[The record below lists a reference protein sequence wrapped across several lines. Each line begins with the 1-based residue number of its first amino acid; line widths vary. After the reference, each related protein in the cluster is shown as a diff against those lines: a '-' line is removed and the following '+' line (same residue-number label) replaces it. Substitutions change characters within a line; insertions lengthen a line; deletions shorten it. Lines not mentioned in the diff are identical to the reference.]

1 MDDPLDTLSAQLP
14 ERVATL
20 SAKVLR
26 ADGTVE
32 RDLGVISEAPVQSSP
47 PKSTHQLR
55 RLIELGILLVLCI
68 AGFIAGWHWSASLF
82 GSFIVFCIVTNAGVA
97 FEAAT
102 FAGGTSTSAFNYHDS
117 GTGTN
122 AAAVTDTA
130 LQTPT
135 ALARVAGTQ
144 STPGSTNVYQTVAT
158 LSYNNTFA
166 ITEWGLFSA
175 STSGTLWDRR
185 VFSAINVVN
194 GNAIQFTY
202 QLTIPSGGS

>member
-1 MDDPLDTLSAQLP
+1 MADDVFQAERPQLIG
-14 ERVATL
+14 TL

-32 RDLGVISEAPVQSSP
+32 RDLGVISSGAVIP
-47 PKSTHQLR
+47 R
-55 RLIELGILLVLCI
+55 RPRKVWFAKLLGIFAACVLAGLLFVFYRFLSWVL
-68 AGFIAGWHWSASLF
+68 GTFILF
-82 GSFIVFCIVTNAGVA
+82 GIVTNAGVA
-97 FEAAT
+97 YEAAT
-102 FAGGTSTSAFNYHDS
+102 FAGGASTSAFNYHDS

-135 ALARVAGTQ
+135 GIARVAGTQ
-144 STPGSTNVYQTVAT
+144 TTPGSTNVYQTVAT
-158 LSYNNTFA
+158 ITYNNTFA

-175 STSGTLWDRR
+175 SSSGTLWDRR

-194 GNAIQFTY
+194 TNAVQFTY
-202 QLTIPSGGS
+202 QLTIPSGGT